1 VGCNQ
6 DPDKTQPGSEQAA
19 LAAPVG
25 ALNPGIKEDDVDQ
38 TAISAH
44 QNGWSILQ
52 EAVTKILQPNN
63 FKNAGRLK
71 GILLRIDS
79 FYGEAPAYTADDVA
93 NQSTQTMKDT
103 TKYKLKTYKI
113 RIPELHVG
121 LPIPSSV
128 SSPTEHDKRIID
140 MYPTVQAANRE
151 AHNAAVRPS
160 DLVWV
165 QLANTAA
172 LSGLMYLGP
181 VDAQG
186 MNRVKES
193 GRKSPLPQGR
203 CLEDC
208 IKKYP
213 SRGARGDSINNF
225 GNLSKPNSGVSPV
238 VSGEGISENRIIPGI
253 IHKKWLVDRFRELQN
268 SGQYRGLLWL
278 GVCKNNGP
286 EDNLAMLSDDG
297 KRVTYD
303 LSGHGGKPGR
313 STVIYM
319 PMGTDPT
326 SEIEIIYWFHGGLGF
341 KNGTKEWKRLWT
353 SSLKEMSKKKKT
365 SGGPRRNFIFVAPE
379 MLWSHQ
385 GSDAQGVPRRQT
397 QITSGS
403 RGSVEA
409 TTYYD
414 RQWAAWGYPEWEGQ
428 RPYSF
433 KPLRTSTGGFQ
444 SKPKNVFGDMV
455 ELHAEVLDI
464 LENHFNLTN
473 RDNVKYLTL
482 IAEQKGGAAI
492 SNLARLGVLKN
503 LKPTKIVLAHSDY
516 SAVGPTYVNLKQG
529 YTFWGGEDQALPL
542 TGEPNKGKH
551 WVRNRFHDNDLYEII
566 RNVDQTDPP
575 EIEIH
580 LSWDKQDGSLPR
592 EAFGSFWGAVE
603 EAGIGP
609 SYFNFASA
617 VQKLEDY
624 YTYNKPIAG
633 TSKTIKSNIF
643 FHKDEGSSG
652 IPGDKATAHQ
662 EGAYHGK
669 LTRSHIKGYGYIN
682 GKRQNTIRLPGGFDN
697 ITYKGWSHGGIQG
710 ALGWVAPEKSPRSV
724 VKEVT
729 LAKTENTLL
738 GDPNV
743 PSSVK
748 DVFRDFDG
756 KVILYSSDLVGPSK
770 NVAILKPNGAA
781 PYQETGQWKNHGVPV
796 MKIPYP
802 YELIY
807 YLHGDIGLNGAA
819 KTYTEAL
826 ENQIK
831 AMVGQN
837 RNVIVVLMDIDPY
850 PFSALSNLW
859 EDGAFND
866 FHKEVQ
872 QKIVEHLWD
881 PHFVKCTGWCK
892 TLMDAMG
899 DPSPWF
905 FSIKA
910 FGGGSRMLN
919 NIMKT
924 LDNEHIGPLGGLT
937 RIDLLDAN
945 WGMESPILN
954 TLKTAKWKSKV
965 TLGGNFEV
973 QVTAGPKTF
982 GDQHISVKERIKTL
996 QDIEG
1001 VWATAVDT
1009 PYNSFPYTYFSA
1021 EKKLPN
1027 NTMPL
1032 PPLLNSDG
1040 PTTYLDLIF
1049 NKYGQAY
1056 SSGQRVP
1063 EYDLKI
1069 AKGVLKNHIPST
1081 EQVGHTAECEANC
1094 LQTHSATT
1102 IIPSAVGSIAP
1113 FSAMSVQDCN
1123 KNPLGLVKYE
1133 TSQFNS
1139 VIINP
1144 VRTSF
1149 SWGTKKMGE
1158 YLKGIDDPLWLK
1170 TKDKIRLVIKDISP
1184 EKANGIDKVQG
1195 HRSHREGIDVGLN
1208 LPQIGIPI
1216 PERKRIKSP
1225 DLDVD
1230 AMLVF
1235 MILSK
1240 IHDAKVIFLD
1250 QKFFRAIEDR
1260 AMFIANDGPGV
1271 LKTDSAYKL
1280 FFKKHLF
1287 GKPNFAKDLM
1297 QLLQHKRGYED
1308 RLQVRIV
1315 RKWASHETKDY
1326 PKWALKRLKRLGCNY
1341 QGAATA

>member
-1 VGCNQ
+1 MGCNQ
-6 DPDKTQPGSEQAA
+6 DPDSTKPGSEQAA
-19 LAAPVG
+19 LAAPAG

-44 QNGWSILQ
+44 QDGWSIIQ
-52 EAVTKILQPNN
+52 EAVTRILQPNS
-63 FKNAGRLK
+63 FKNVGRLK

-79 FYGEAPAYTADDVA
+79 FYDETHAYTADDVA
-93 NQSTQTMKDT
+93 NQSTQSMKDA

-128 SSPTEHDKRIID
+128 SNPTENDKRIID
-140 MYPTVQAANRE
+140 MYPTVQAVNRE
-151 AHNAAVRPS
+151 AHNAPVRPS

-165 QLANTAA
+165 QLQNAAA

-181 VDAQG
+181 VDGQG
-186 MNRVKES
+186 TIHVKES

-208 IKKYP
+208 VKKYP

-225 GNLSKPNSGVSPV
+225 GNLSKPSSGVSPL

-297 KRVTYD
+297 KRATYG
-303 LSGHGGKPGR
+303 LSGEGGKPGR

-353 SSLKEMSKKKKT
+353 SSLKEMSKKKKI
-365 SGGPRRNFIFVAPE
+365 SGGARRNFILVIPE
-379 MLWSHQ
+379 MPWSSQ
-385 GSDAQGVPRRQT
+385 GSDAVGVPRRQT

-403 RGSVEA
+403 RGSVAA
-409 TTYYD
+409 TTYQD
-414 RQWAAWGYPEWEGQ
+414 RQWGAWGFDGAPINAEGQ
-428 RPYSF
+428 PDASKTPYSF
-433 KPLRTSTGGFQ
+433 KPLAEPLPPGVAG
-444 SKPKNVFGDMV
+444 NIVD
-455 ELHAEVLDI
+455 LHEEVLDI
-464 LENHFNLTN
+464 LEDHFNLTN

-482 IAEQKGGAAI
+482 AAEYKGGAAI
-492 SNLARLGVLKN
+492 SNLARMGVLKD
-503 LKPTKIVLAHSDY
+503 LKPTKIVLVHSDY
-516 SAVGPTYVNLKQG
+516 SAVGPSIR
-529 YTFWGGEDQALPL
+529 LPSAASFL
-542 TGEPNKGKH
+542 PTLGAPNAGIEI
-551 WVRNRFHDNDLYEII
+551 VQNRSHDNDLYEII
-566 RNVDQTDPP
+566 KNVDQTSPP
-575 EIEIH
+575 QIEVH
-580 LSWDKQDGSLPR
+580 VSWDKQNSQLPR
-592 EAFGSFWGAVE
+592 EAFAAFLGATSV
-603 EAGIGP
+603 AKIGNAP
-609 SYFNFASA
+609 SFASA
-617 VQKLEDY
+617 VQKMKDFYKGWMHTIYGSGVTGYGKDGAIYYKDSGLGDVGNQHFLRTATIDG
-624 YTYNKPIAG
+624 YTYISNKQK
-633 TSKTIKSNIF
+633 STIK
-643 FHKDEGSSG
+643 
-652 IPGDKATAHQ
+652 
-662 EGAYHGK
+662 
-669 LTRSHIKGYGYIN
+669 
-682 GKRQNTIRLPGGFDN
+682 LPGGFNN

-710 ALGWVAPEKSPRSV
+710 ALGWVAPEKSPQSV

-743 PSSVK
+743 PNSVK
-748 DVFRDFDG
+748 NVFRDFDG

-781 PYQETGQWKNHGVPV
+781 PYVETDQYKNMGLPV
-796 MKIPYP
+796 IKIPYP
-802 YELIY
+802 YELVY

-819 KTYTEAL
+819 KTYTDAL

-831 AMVGQN
+831 AMVSQN
-837 RNVIVVLMDIDPY
+837 RNVIIVLMDIDPY

-872 QKIVEHLWD
+872 QKIVK
-881 PHFVKCTGWCK
+881 HFWETQIGESTGWFK

-899 DPSPWF
+899 DPKPQF

-910 FGGGSRMLN
+910 FGGGSRILK
-919 NIMKT
+919 NIIKT
-924 LDNEHIGPLGGLT
+924 LDDEHVGPKKTAAGGGLT

-945 WGMESPILN
+945 WGMEGPILS
-954 TLKTAKWKSKV
+954 TLNTAKWKSKI

-973 QVTAGPKTF
+973 QVIAGPKTF
-982 GDQHISVKERIKTL
+982 GDQHISVKERIEVL
-996 QDIEG
+996 QDREG

-1021 EKKLPN
+1021 KNKLPN
-1027 NTMPL
+1027 NTISL

-1056 SSGQRVP
+1056 SNGERMP

-1081 EQVGHTAECEANC
+1081 EQVGHTAACKTNC
-1094 LQTHSATT
+1094 LQTHVGPT
-1102 IIPSAVGSIAP
+1102 ITPSTPGTIAP
-1113 FSAMSVQDCN
+1113 FFAMAIQDCN
-1123 KNPLGLVKYE
+1123 KNPLGLIKYE
-1133 TSQFNS
+1133 TSQFKS
-1139 VIINP
+1139 IIINP

-1158 YLKGIDDPLWLK
+1158 YLKGIDDPLWLD
-1170 TKDKIRLVIKDISP
+1170 TKNETRLVIKDLSP

-1195 HRSHREGIDVGLN
+1195 HKSHREGIDVGLN
-1208 LPQIGIPI
+1208 LPQIGVSI

-1240 IHDAKVIFLD
+1240 IYDAKVIFLD

-1271 LKTDSAYKL
+1271 FKADSAYKL

-1287 GKPNFAKDLM
+1287 GKPNFAKSLM

-1308 RLQVRIV
+1308 RLQVRII

-1326 PKWALKRLKRLGCNY
+1326 PKWALQRLKKLGCNY
-1341 QGAATA
+1341 QGAAAI